1 MPGSL
6 MSHSV
11 ESVVVQHPVYGFFGK
26 VPTVG
31 DFVQRNLATPVAAS
45 VDAWLQEGMY
55 LLGQQ
60 GQTFH
65 DRYMISPI
73 GFFVL
78 PQRVWADQAVAGFIM
93 PSVDRVGRL
102 FPFVFLQ
109 SLTGDQPI
117 NLGRLSH
124 ELERTSDIAIHAVQ
138 QRLSP
143 DELYQHLLAATATT
157 RAAADVPAA
166 DTDVYPSFSIDG
178 SHSLWWRSG
187 DAGVDSIKAF
197 DTTNIPG
204 IFSFLY
210 L

>member
-1 MPGSL
+1 

-11 ESVVVQHPVYGFFGK
+11 ESVVVQYPVYGFFGK

-60 GQTFH
+60 GQAFH
-65 DRYMISPI
+65 DRYMVSPI
-73 GFFVL
+73 SCFVL
-78 PQRVWADQAVAGFIM
+78 PQRVWADQAVAGLIM

-109 SLTGDQPI
+109 SLAADQPI
-117 NLGRLSH
+117 NLGRLSN
-124 ELERTSDIAIHAVQ
+124 ELEGAGDIAIHAVQ

-143 DELYQHLLAATATT
+143 DELYQRLLAATATT
-157 RAAADVPAA
+157 RAAADSPAA
-166 DTDVYPSFSIDG
+166 DSDVYPPFAIDG

-197 DTTNIPG
+197 KTTDTYG
-204 IFSFLY
+204 IFSYLY